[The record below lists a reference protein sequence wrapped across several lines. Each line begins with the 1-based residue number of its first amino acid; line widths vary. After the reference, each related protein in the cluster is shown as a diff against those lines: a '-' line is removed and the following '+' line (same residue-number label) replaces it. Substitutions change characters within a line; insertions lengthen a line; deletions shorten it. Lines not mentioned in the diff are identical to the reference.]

1 MILIIICL
9 YLLINIVYSKNN
21 KIPQSSNYRWVYQ
34 YINITNVKLVFEVG
48 SRDIKDGN
56 NLAHHFNC
64 PVYSFEA
71 NPDNYDE
78 MIINNVD
85 DRVKFIRT
93 AVSDIDGYITFYPYN
108 LTLYNNMR

>member
-1 MILIIICL
+1 MILL
-9 YLLINIVYSKNN
+9 YLLVFYVQCVYSGRNRV
-21 KIPQSSNYRWVYQ
+21 PQSSNYRWVYQ
-34 YINITNVKLVFEVG
+34 YINGTDVKLIFEVG

-78 MIINNVD
+78 MIMNNVD
-85 DRVKFIRT
+85 SRVNFIRS
-93 AVSDIDGYITFYPYN
+93 AVSDVDGYVTFYPYN
-108 LTLYNNMR
+108 LTLYNNRY

>member
-1 MILIIICL
+1 
-9 YLLINIVYSKNN
+9 
-21 KIPQSSNYRWVYQ
+21 
-34 YINITNVKLVFEVG
+34 VKLIFEVG

-78 MIINNVD
+78 MIMNNLD
-85 DRVKFIRT
+85 SRVNFIRS
-93 AVSDIDGYITFYPYN
+93 AVSDVDGFVTFYPYN
-108 LTLYNNMR
+108 LTLYNNRYIIIIIILSIITIIIKRGRVIITS